1 MQSLS
6 KVWASMQFLFGDLS
20 FYRANDDF
28 TRLNF
33 PAQNIL
39 KHDHLIRVEIEE
51 TPGVHQVKE

>member
-1 MQSLS
+1 MH
-6 KVWASMQFLFGDLS
+6 FLFADLICS
-20 FYRANDDF
+20 IASDDF

-39 KHDHLIRVEIEE
+39 KHDDLIIVEIEE

>member
-6 KVWASMQFLFGDLS
+6 KVWASMHFLFADLICS
-20 FYRANDDF
+20 IASDDF

-39 KHDHLIRVEIEE
+39 KHDDLIIVEIEE